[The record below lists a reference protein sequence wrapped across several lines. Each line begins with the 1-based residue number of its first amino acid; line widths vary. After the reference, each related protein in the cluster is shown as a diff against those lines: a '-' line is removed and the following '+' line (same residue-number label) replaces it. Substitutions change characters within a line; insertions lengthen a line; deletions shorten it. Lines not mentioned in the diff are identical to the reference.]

1 MSSTLTMNVLLKL
14 VDEMSGGVQA
24 AVTKSKGHLDGFAE
38 HAKKVGRELQDFGR
52 STAIAG
58 AAITGTLG
66 VAVKQ
71 FADLE
76 QGMAQLKSTMTSKDG
91 LSANFQKVS
100 DLAVELGNQ
109 LPGNTADFAG
119 MINKLLQLGVTEQAV
134 LGGVGAAAAKLAV
147 VMKLPYDEA
156 ATVAAKLKEATGTA
170 QEDMLKF
177 MDTIQRVGHQGV
189 QATEMMYAFA
199 RSGGALKSFGVQG
212 EEAARQIS
220 SLFAQI
226 IKAGIS
232 GETAGTAI
240 GAIFNRLTAFETE
253 SIKGPATAKEMLK
266 DLGIELEF
274 FDKQTQ
280 QFKGVENMVA
290 QFDKLREL
298 GQLERANILQE
309 WFGGGQDQQIVS
321 LLTQGGVA
329 GNEAMQKLMADQADL
344 ATRSAAQLQTLS
356 AKWEAAFGT
365 FQNLLAKIG
374 ELLAPKLGE
383 FVDWFGK
390 VSANIQAWIGENKEF
405 ASTVATVVG
414 GLGVALTAL
423 GGGALAAGAISTALG
438 AIATGISA
446 IAGAATLLAANPVG
460 LAILG
465 IGLAGAAGF
474 AWGKWFAEQI
484 NYAAEAVSGTKG
496 ATLGTAIADLVDWI
510 RKQMDEIPKAIKRAF
525 DNALKF
531 LRDLPRQFVEVGQQ
545 IIQGLID
552 GIKGKAA
559 EVVESVKKLGSDS
572 LAAIK
577 DLLRIRS
584 PSEVM
589 FDLGVQ
595 TAAGFALGIG
605 QGAGSVAEQAAALAQ
620 LVPDSVI
627 GAGAANE
634 GLDPSAYHAQREAL
648 ERQHQQRLY
657 DIRSFFESASLQ
669 NVVRYRQLNVE
680 SMGFFFSQL
689 GALMTSKSKA
699 MFEVGKAAAVAETI
713 FNTYRAAQGAYAA
726 LAGIPIVGPA
736 LGIAAAAAAV
746 VSGLARVQ
754 QIRATKFGTA
764 SASPVISGGGLS
776 GPVIGGDAGVSVP
789 ASPVNAPQ
797 AAAPER
803 TVNLFLRGTDVYSA
817 QAIRDQLVPALND
830 ALGDGV
836 TLNVRTAA

>member
-1 MSSTLTMNVLLKL
+1 MPNQVTVNVLLQL
-14 VDEMSGGVQA
+14 VDEVSGQLKE
-24 AVTKSKGHLDGFAE
+24 TIDKSKGHLDSFAQ
-38 HAKKVGRELQDFGR
+38 HAKKVGQELQSFGR
-52 STAIAG
+52 STAVAG
-58 AAITGTLG
+58 AAITGSLG
-66 VAVKQ
+66 IAVKQ

-91 LSANFQKVS
+91 LSANFQAVS
-100 DLAVELGNQ
+100 DLAIKLGNQ
-109 LPGNTADFAG
+109 LPGNTADFAA
-119 MINKLLQLGVTEQAV
+119 MINKLLQLGITEQDV
-134 LGGVGAAAAKLAV
+134 LGGVGEAAAKLAA

-156 ATVAAKLKEATGTA
+156 AQIAAKLKEATGTS

-199 RSGGALKSFGVQG
+199 RSGGALKQFGIQG
-212 EEAARQIS
+212 EEAARQVS
-220 SLFAQI
+220 SVFAQL
-226 IKAGIS
+226 IKAGAS
-232 GETAGTAI
+232 GETVGTGFAAI
-240 GAIFNRLTAFETE
+240 LNRLLGF
-253 SIKGPATAKEMLK
+253 ATGATKPMKEAAE
-266 DLGIELEF
+266 ELEQFGLKLDF
-274 FDKQTQ
+274 FDEKTGE
-280 QFKGVENMVA
+280 FRGVENMLQ
-290 QFDKLREL
+290 QFEKLQ
-298 GQLERANILQE
+298 QLDQLQRGSILQKI
-309 WFGGGQDQQIVS
+309 FGGGQDQQFVA
-321 LLTQGGVA
+321 LLTQGGTA
-329 GNEAMQKLMADQADL
+329 ANQAMQQALANQADL

-356 AKWEAAFGT
+356 SKWEAAFGT

-390 VSANIQAWIGENKEF
+390 VSENIQAWIGENKEF

-414 GLGVALTAL
+414 GLGAALTAL
-423 GGGALAAGAISTALG
+423 GGGALAAGAISAALG

-484 NYAAEAVSGTKG
+484 NFAAEAVTGTKG

-525 DNALKF
+525 DSAIKF
-531 LRDLPRQFVEVGQQ
+531 LKDLPRQFVEVGQQ

-595 TAAGFALGIG
+595 TAEGFALGIG

-634 GLDPSAYHAQREAL
+634 GLDPAAYHAQREAL
-648 ERQHQQRLY
+648 EQAHQQRLY
-657 DIRSFFESASLQ
+657 DIRTFFESASLQ
-669 NVVRYRQLNVE
+669 NAVRYRQLNID

-689 GALMTSKSKA
+689 GALMTTKSKA

-726 LAGIPIVGPA
+726 LAGIPFVGPA

-746 VSGLARVQ
+746 AAGLARVQ

-764 SASPVISGGGLS
+764 SASPVLSGGGLS
-776 GPVIGGDAGVSVP
+776 GPVIGGEAGVSVP
-789 ASPVNAPQ
+789 PTPVNAPQ